1 MLAPNLSAVTLE
13 LLRSACA
20 ERWSESGT
28 LEFKREPPGM
38 ADKDKH
44 ELLKDVSALANFD
57 GGDLVFG
64 IEEKDGVAHALA
76 PIRSELADALERRLV
91 QVLDAGLEPRVQGL
105 RWHRVELENGG
116 YVLVLRVPASF
127 QGPHSIKVNHS
138 RRFVMRNGTTTSDF
152 TFDQLRMAFDRT
164 ASLVDQARA
173 FINARTAALTKGKGA
188 KPLVDGPIRA
198 LHFVPLVGLA
208 GREAPDLNRLYGDN
222 ALLGRLHENGWGGGS
237 RMFNL
242 DGLVAFPGGDGEDGF
257 DGYVQAFR
265 NGSFE
270 AAALGGG
277 FRQMHPQMPEQLVV
291 YSLDMTQ
298 WFRER
303 SQTVLAVAKELGM
316 SGPAVVSFSMLNVAN
331 AELSTDTMFS
341 SRRPPTPDREH
352 LAAPEVWIENLETAS
367 ADEFVRPLL
376 DTLWQGF
383 GRPRCLDYDA
393 TTGEYKPRSR

>member
-1 MLAPNLSAVTLE
+1 MLAPNLSAVTSE
-13 LLRSACA
+13 MLRSACA

-44 ELLKDVSALANFD
+44 ELLKDVSALANSE

-76 PIRSELADALERRLV
+76 PVRSELADALERRLT

-105 RWHRVELENGG
+105 RWHRVELEDDGF
-116 YVLVLRVPASF
+116 VLVLRVPASF
-127 QGPHSIKVNHS
+127 QGPHSIKVNQS
-138 RRFVMRNGTTTSDF
+138 RRFVMRNGTTTSDL

-164 ASLVDQARA
+164 ASLADQARA
-173 FINARTAALTKGKGA
+173 FIKERNAALSQGNGA
-188 KPLVDGPIRA
+188 KALIDGPIRA

-208 GREAPDLNRLYGDN
+208 GRDAPDLNRLYNDG
-222 ALLGRLHENGWGGGS
+222 ALQAQMLETDWGGGS
-237 RMFNL
+237 RVFNL
-242 DGLVAFPGGDGEDGF
+242 DGLVSYPGGEAEE
-257 DGYVQAFR
+257 GYYGYAQAFR

-270 AAALGGG
+270 AASLGGG
-277 FRQMHPQMPEQLVV
+277 TFQRHPEQPEQLLVW
-291 YSLDMTQ
+291 SLDMTK

-303 SQTVLAVAKELGM
+303 SAAILAIGKALGM
-316 SGPAVVSFSMLNVAN
+316 SGPAIVSFSMLHVRNY
-331 AELSTDTMFS
+331 EMSTDVMFR
-341 SRRPPTPDREH
+341 SRRPPTPDRDH
-352 LAAPEVWIENLETAS
+352 LVAPEVWIENFETAA

-383 GRPRCLDYDA
+383 GLPRCLDYDA
-393 TTGEYKPRSR
+393 STGEYKPRPR